1 MTVQELLDSP
11 EKWTKYNYARQRFSE
26 ENSTIVNPEDPV
38 ANCWCLH
45 GAIIKCYGRQ
55 NDEASEART
64 KLYKAIEETYGR
76 KSIAIFNDSLET
88 TFEHIQKVIKKANI

>member
-1 MTVQELLDSP
+1 M
-11 EKWTKYNYARQRFSE
+11 QRFSE
-26 ENSTIVNPEDPV
+26 ENSTIVCPESPD

-76 KSIAIFNDSLET
+76 NSIAMFNDDKRT
-88 TFEHIQKVIKKANI
+88 TFEDIQKIIKEANI